1 MAASVWGASLR
12 RLRLRPCPWNR
23 WEPRSP
29 SDRRLPLPPQ
39 EQSAEH
45 EQSFKGLVASA
56 QLARLL
62 PSSIGEVS
70 LVACLLHMAVWQV
83 QYVLRGVSY
92 WWDYPA
98 DVCEAL
104 EGALTRNEMVEWT
117 WAWDVRRGEEDK
129 MDEDAMDE
137 DRMDLEEAGPVV
149 HKEPRM
155 SHYVLDPVAKIQTNR
170 TNSFSRP
177 MRRVITQ

>member
-1 MAASVWGASLR
+1 
-12 RLRLRPCPWNR
+12 
-23 WEPRSP
+23 
-29 SDRRLPLPPQ
+29 
-39 EQSAEH
+39 
-45 EQSFKGLVASA
+45 
-56 QLARLL
+56 
-62 PSSIGEVS
+62 
-70 LVACLLHMAVWQV
+70 MAVWQV

-98 DVCEAL
+98 DVSEAL